1 MAKILII
8 EDDNFLLEML
18 TKTSTQEGLDIKI
31 AVDGE
36 AGLANIKAEKFDLIL
51 LDLILPKLPG
61 LELLKQ
67 LRDEGDNTPVIVLSN
82 LYDKESIDLAKSLKI
97 KDYIIKAQS
106 TPKEIIEKV
115 KTFLTNNNKTLSE
128 TE

>member
-82 LYDKESIDLAKSLKI
+82 LYDKESIDLAKSLKT

>member
-115 KTFLTNNNKTLSE
+115 KTFLTNNNKTLS
-128 TE
+128 